1 MYFFNEAK
9 IKAFET
15 GRYICEK
22 CGSVMKFEN
31 EWEETLICEKCGHE
45 VELEKYG
52 FTDEEYEDLYPT
64 LEEVL
69 ELEEGSNDD

>member
-1 MYFFNEAK
+1 
-9 IKAFET
+9 
-15 GRYICEK
+15 
-22 CGSVMKFEN
+22 MKFEN

-69 ELEEGSNDD
+69 AQEEGSNDD

>member
-1 MYFFNEAK
+1 MIFFNEAK

-31 EWEETLICEKCGHE
+31 EWEETLVCEKCGHE
-45 VELEKYG
+45 IELERYG

-64 LEEVL
+64 LDDVL
-69 ELEEGSNDD
+69 AQEKDSDD